1 MTIIDLHHP
10 LYGKRLK
17 LLSLA
22 CARGAGFV
30 AVALDDGRRR
40 LVRRSATDLDHAAAM
55 EPAMPRISAR
65 VLLPLARQ
73 VRRMLTASQ
82 EETPHAEP
90 ALSAPLSPTVSGGSP
105 AVVSATVAGPAV
117 ANPDAVGAAAC
128 APAAAAA
135 SIRGDRP
142 C

>member
-1 MTIIDLHHP
+1 MIFEVTIVDLRHP
-10 LYGKRLK
+10 LYGKRLR
-17 LLSLA
+17 LLSLT

-40 LVRRSATDLDHAAAM
+40 LVRRCATDLDHAAATGP
-55 EPAMPRISAR
+55 EMPRVSAR
-65 VLLPLARQ
+65 ILLHLARQ

-82 EETPHAEP
+82 KETPHAEP
-90 ALSAPLSPTVSGGSP
+90 APSTPLSPTVCAGGP
-105 AVVSATVAGPAV
+105 AVVSATVAGAAI

-135 SIRGDRP
+135 SL
-142 C
+142 